1 MVGQPFDVFGQAVRV
16 SPLHRLGNRHVQRSA
31 VLKEARVGHLV
42 RQCVFE
48 RVLEIREQARLIEKF
63 RLLQVGQPPPQRLV
77 GYPRD
82 RRQDRVGYVS
92 NENLRVACY
101 RSSN

>member
-31 VLKEARVGHLV
+31 PVLKKARVGHLV

-48 RVLEIREQARLIEKF
+48 RVLEIRE
-63 RLLQVGQPPPQRLV
+63 
-77 GYPRD
+77 
-82 RRQDRVGYVS
+82 
-92 NENLRVACY
+92 
-101 RSSN
+101 